1 MLPRSWLGLPMPSH
15 RLKRR
20 DFITLLGGA
29 TAWPIAGRAQQSAG
43 IRRVGV
49 LLNLSENDVE
59 AQRLI
64 KAFRDGLA
72 QLGWADGRNL
82 RIDYRWAGGAVDRI
96 RTFAKE
102 LVEVSPDIMVG
113 YATPSVAA
121 LQQETRSIP
130 IVFLSVTDPVGQGLV
145 ASLAHPGGNITGFA
159 VFELSLGTKW
169 MGALK
174 QIAPSLKRVTTI
186 FNPKTAPYY
195 SLYLDAIEKAASSFG
210 VEPIVVEVHD
220 DADIERAISTLSREP
235 DSGLIAMPDSF
246 NMVHRRTIIALVERY
261 RLPAMYYFP
270 FFARDGGLI
279 SYGPDEADMFR
290 QAAGYVDRIL
300 KGAKASDLPV
310 QQPTKYE
317 LVINLK
323 TAKALGLTVPEPF
336 LQTADEVIE

>member
-1 MLPRSWLGLPMPSH
+1 MRSLARGAQM
-15 RLKRR
+15 RR
-20 DFITLLGGA
+20 REFITLVGGVA
-29 TAWPIAGRAQQSAG
+29 AGWPLAARAQQPDQM
-43 IRRVGV
+43 RRIGV
-49 LLNLSENDVE
+49 LMNLSESDLE
-59 AQRLI
+59 AQRLVT
-64 KAFRDGLA
+64 AFKEGLA
-72 QLGWADGRNL
+72 QLGWIDGRNL
-82 RIDYRWAGGAVDRI
+82 RMDYRWASGDVGRI
-96 RTFAKE
+96 SAFAKE
-102 LVEVSPDIMVG
+102 LVELSPDIVVG
-113 YATPSVAA
+113 YATPSVVA

-130 IVFLSVTDPVGQGLV
+130 IVFLSVTDPVGQGIV

-159 VFELSLGTKW
+159 VFEFSLGTKW

-174 QIAPSLKRVTTI
+174 QIAPNLKRVTKI

-195 SLYLDAIEKAASSFG
+195 SLYLDAIEKAASSFA
-210 VEPIVVEVHD
+210 VELIVVEVHD

-235 DSGLIAMPDSF
+235 DSGLITMPDSF
-246 NMVHRRTIIALVERY
+246 NMVHRRTIIALVDQY

-300 KGAKASDLPV
+300 KGAKAGDLPV

-323 TAKALGLTVPEPF
+323 AAKALGLTIPASF
-336 LQTADEVIE
+336 LQTADELIE

>member
-1 MLPRSWLGLPMPSH
+1 M
-15 RLKRR
+15 RR
-20 DFITLLGGA
+20 RNFLALAGGA
-29 TAWPIAGRAQQSAG
+29 ATWPLAVRAQQATG
-43 IRRVGV
+43 MRRLGL
-49 LLNLSENDVE
+49 LLNLSESDVE
-59 AQRLI
+59 AQRLV
-64 KAFRDGLA
+64 KSFREGLA

-82 RIDYRWAGGAVDRI
+82 RIDYRWTDGDVGRI
-96 RTFAKE
+96 KTFAKE
-102 LVEVSPDIMVG
+102 LVDLLPDIVVG

-145 ASLAHPGGNITGFA
+145 TSLANPGGNITGFA
-159 VFELSLGTKW
+159 VFEFSLGAKW
-169 MGALK
+169 MDALK
-174 QIAPSLKRVTTI
+174 QIAPRLKRVTTI

-195 SLYLDAIEKAASSFG
+195 SLYLDAIEKAASSIA

-220 DADIERAISTLSREP
+220 DVEIERAISTVSREP
-235 DSGLIAMPDSF
+235 DSGLIAMSDSF
-246 NMVHRRTIIALVERY
+246 NMVHRRTIIALVDRY

-323 TAKALGLTVPEPF
+323 TAKALGLTIPEPF

>member
-1 MLPRSWLGLPMPSH
+1 M
-15 RLKRR
+15 RR
-20 DFITLLGGA
+20 REFISLLGSTA
-29 TAWPIAGRAQQSAG
+29 AWPLAAHAQQAAG
-43 IRRVGV
+43 TRRVGV
-49 LLNLSENDVE
+49 LMNLSEKDLE
-59 AQRLI
+59 AQRLVT
-64 KAFRDGLA
+64 AFREGLA
-72 QLGWADGRNL
+72 QLGWIDGGNL
-82 RIDYRWAGGAVDRI
+82 RMDYRWASGDVGRI
-96 RTFAKE
+96 RTLAKE
-102 LVEVSPDIMVG
+102 LVELSPDIIVG
-113 YATPSVAA
+113 YATPSVVA

-195 SLYLDAIEKAASSFG
+195 SLYLDAIEKAASSFA

-220 DADIERAISTLSREP
+220 DADIERAISTLAREP

-246 NMVHRRTIIALVERY
+246 NMVHRRTIIALVDRY

-310 QQPTKYE
+310 QQPTNFL

-323 TAKALGLTVPEPF
+323 TAKALGLHVPPTM
-336 LQTADEVIE
+336 LAIADEVIE